1 MLFEALW
8 LLLIWVIS
16 PFVSDGFALIISPIA
31 AIAVSLAMLP
41 GISYIY
47 SILKKKDLF
56 DPKMASFVLYGM
68 SCLLTLYLTVVLL
81 EKSVW
86 AFHIDEIKNVEF
98 ALQAIP
104 FLFYIVVFCL
114 FRDPKQL
121 QYGAYALAYGLFVIW
136 EWAENWGIENFL
148 SKILGIDAEFALN
161 FFIIPFK
168 EAMLLFIILDTFF
181 KARHESKA
189 GKGAV

>member
-56 DPKMASFVLYGM
+56 DPKMASFVLYGI
-68 SCLLTLYLTVVLL
+68 SYLLTLYLTVVLL
-81 EKSVW
+81 EKFVW
-86 AFHIDEIKNVEF
+86 TFHIDEIKNVEF

-104 FLFYIVVFCL
+104 FIFYIVVFSV

-121 QYGAYALAYGLFVIW
+121 QYGAYALAYGLFVVW
-136 EWAENWGIENFL
+136 EWAENWGIASSL
-148 SKILGIDAEFALN
+148 LTKIDTEFTLRSCTN
-161 FFIIPFK
+161 
-168 EAMLLFIILDTFF
+168 
-181 KARHESKA
+181 R
-189 GKGAV
+189 

>member
-56 DPKMASFVLYGM
+56 DPKMASFVLYGI
-68 SCLLTLYLTVVLL
+68 SYLLTLYLTVVLL
-81 EKSVW
+81 EKFVW
-86 AFHIDEIKNVEF
+86 TFHIDEIKNVEF

-104 FLFYIVVFCL
+104 SILLYSVFSETQNNCSMGL
-114 FRDPKQL
+114 MRSHMACSWSGNGPKIGGL
-121 QYGAYALAYGLFVIW
+121 QAAC
-136 EWAENWGIENFL
+136 
-148 SKILGIDAEFALN
+148 
-161 FFIIPFK
+161 
-168 EAMLLFIILDTFF
+168 
-181 KARHESKA
+181 
-189 GKGAV
+189 

>member
-16 PFVSDGFALIISPIA
+16 PFVSDGFALIISPIT

-56 DPKMASFVLYGM
+56 DPKMASFVLYGI
-68 SCLLTLYLTVVLL
+68 SYLLTLYLTVVLL
-81 EKSVW
+81 EKFVW
-86 AFHIDEIKNVEF
+86 TFHIDEIKNVEF

-104 FLFYIVVFCL
+104 FIFYIVVFSV

-121 QYGAYALAYGLFVIW
+121 QYGAYALAYGLFVVW
-136 EWAENWGIENFL
+136 EWAENWGIASSL
-148 SKILGIDAEFALN
+148 LTKIDTEFTLR
-161 FFIIPFK
+161 FYIIPFK